1 MNGEISFGRMIKLRR
16 RVLDLTQEDLAQR
29 VGYSVITIRKV
40 ESNER
45 RPSRQLAER
54 LAAALDLAQDEREA
68 FIGFAR
74 SVPGVL
80 ARPALA
86 PRALSRPAYPVGNV
100 VTPLTRLVGREAAV
114 AAVGGMLTRPDVRLV
129 TLVGPPGIGKSR
141 LAMQVALDMSA
152 PRPDSST
159 TTFSDGVFTVAL
171 APLRDPSLIASAI
184 AVTVGVKELDAASLV
199 ESLISHL
206 QDRRLLLVLDN
217 FEHVNA
223 GAPTVARILAACP
236 GLRVLATG
244 RAPLHLSGEH
254 LYLVPPLALPG
265 PGMALTADAA
275 LRFSAVELFVER
287 AQAANPTFVLTD
299 DDARI
304 IAEICARVDGVP
316 LSIELVAAR
325 SRLLTPAMLLAR
337 LDRRLPL
344 LTDGPQDLPLRQQTL
359 RAALDWSYE
368 LLDPA
373 EQELFAWAA
382 VFPGG
387 CTIEAAGNVIGP
399 VRTPDGRDLQV
410 FDGLAALVDKN
421 LMRDEIRGGE
431 PYFVMLETIREYA
444 LERLASAG
452 AEERARCRLADY
464 VLALAEEAGP
474 HLNGA
479 HQEEWF
485 ARLDAE
491 QNNVRAVLD
500 WYAAQRRAGPGVR
513 LIAALWRYWHV
524 RSQSDVMPGVR
535 AVLALDQPDA
545 VDQADALDKTG
556 ARVRALA
563 LYGAGWLA
571 VDQNDTAAS
580 RDFFDESLAL
590 FRALDDRRGIAE
602 ALHGVATM
610 AQAEERHEDAA
621 RLLRESLALHRE
633 LDDEEGIAWSLD
645 HLGLQALN
653 MHEYDRAYRL
663 SEEALDL
670 FQRQNHAWGT
680 AILCFHV
687 GVAALARNDLA
698 TAEKRFEQAMA
709 AFRDLA
715 NNWGLVSCLIHL
727 GFAALAHDDHTTA
740 AEHLTRALAQ
750 ARSDANVVGMAGALC
765 GLASLALARADP
777 ERAAYLLG
785 AVEAVIRPN
794 RAQTTIYERIRHT
807 TAMAAVTAA
816 ARDGGATVSRAFDA
830 GRQTPLT
837 TVVGEVLDQA

>member
-1 MNGEISFGRMIKLRR
+1 MSFGRMIKLRR
-16 RVLDLTQEDLAQR
+16 KVLDLTQEDLAHR

-54 LAAALDLAQDEREA
+54 LARALDLGSDELEA
-68 FIGFAR
+68 FVGFAR
-74 SVPGVL
+74 AGPGLL
-80 ARPALA
+80 ARAALA
-86 PRALSRPAYPVGNV
+86 PRALPRPAYPVGNM

-114 AAVGGMLTRPDVRLV
+114 AAVRGMLTRPDVRLV

-141 LAMQVALDMSA
+141 LAMQVALEMSP

-159 TTFSDGVFTVAL
+159 PAFDDGVFTVAL
-171 APLRDPSLIASAI
+171 APLRDPSLIPSAI
-184 AVTVGVKELDAASLV
+184 AVTVGLKDLDATSLV

-223 GAPTVARILAACP
+223 GAPTVARVLAACP

-265 PGMALTADAA
+265 PGTALTADAA

-287 AQAANPTFVLTD
+287 AQAANPSFVLTD
-299 DDARI
+299 DDARA
-304 IAEICARVDGVP
+304 IAEICARVDGLP

-387 CTIEAAGNVIGP
+387 CTIEAADNVIGP
-399 VRTPDGRDLQV
+399 VRVPDGRDLQV

-444 LERLASAG
+444 LERLADAG
-452 AEERARCRLADY
+452 AVERARCRLANY

-474 HLNGA
+474 YLNGA

-500 WYAAQRRAGPGVR
+500 WYAARQLAEPGVR
-513 LIAALWRYWHV
+513 FIAALWRYWHV
-524 RSQSDVMPGVR
+524 RSQTDVMRAVR
-535 AVLALDQPDA
+535 AVLALDRPDE
-545 VDQADALDKTG
+545 LDG
-556 ARVRALA
+556 SSARARALA
-563 LYGAGWLA
+563 LYGAGWMA
-571 VDQNDTAAS
+571 MDHNDAAAA

-590 FRALDDRRGIAE
+590 FRVLDDRRGVAE

-610 AQAEERHEDAA
+610 AQAEERHEEAA
-621 RLLRESLALHRE
+621 RLLRESHSLHRE

-645 HLGLQALN
+645 HLALQALDV
-653 MHEYDRAYRL
+653 HEYDRAYRL
-663 SEEALDL
+663 SEEALGL

-680 AILCFHV
+680 AILYFHV
-687 GVAALARNDLA
+687 GVAALARDDPDV
-698 TAEKRFEQAMA
+698 AEQRFEQAML
-709 AFRDLA
+709 AFRELA
-715 NNWGLVSCLIHL
+715 NNWGLVSCSIHL
-727 GFAALAHDDHTTA
+727 GFAALAQDDHETA
-740 AEHLTRALAQ
+740 AGHLTQALSQ
-750 ARSDANVVGMAGALC
+750 ARSDTNVVGMAGALC
-765 GLASLALARADP
+765 GLASLALARVDH

-785 AVEAVIRPN
+785 AVETIMRLN
-794 RAQTTIYERIRHT
+794 RARTTVYERTRYAT
-807 TAMAAVTAA
+807 AVTAVTTA
-816 ARDGGATVSRAFDA
+816 ARRDAGGVAVSRALDA
-830 GRQTPLT
+830 GRQTSLT
-837 TVVGEVLDQA
+837 TVVSETLDQP